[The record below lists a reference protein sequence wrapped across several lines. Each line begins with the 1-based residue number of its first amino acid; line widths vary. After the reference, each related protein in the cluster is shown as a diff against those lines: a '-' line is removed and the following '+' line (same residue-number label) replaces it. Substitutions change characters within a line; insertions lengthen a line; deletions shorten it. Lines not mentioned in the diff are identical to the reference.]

1 VVGGARSGGNELAN
15 EKRQIC
21 LTDKQILALKAVA
34 YGCNKNKRLVGA
46 SYVCDIHSAKTQDI
60 SFYEALNIVY
70 EMLDELDSAKMDGD
84 GK

>member
-1 VVGGARSGGNELAN
+1 MAN

-46 SYVCDIHSAKTQDI
+46 SYLCDIHSAKTQDI
-60 SFYEALNIVY
+60 SFYEALTIVY
-70 EMLDELDSAKMDGD
+70 EILDELDGEQD